1 MNIRFGFTT
10 IVVKL
15 NNTRGITAPSN
26 FDASF
31 LNWASLCAYELTS
44 MHRVSHTDEAACG
57 PNRLTKLFCGGVLLL
72 TLDDTLMGGGDRK
85 AHHPSRRWVGSTIS
99 TISKNTDS
107 TGADLLRS
115 RRDCALWGA

>member
-31 LNWASLCAYELTS
+31 LNWASLRALTS
-44 MHRVSHTDEAACG
+44 IRRVFHTDEAACG

-85 AHHPSRRWVGSTIS
+85 AHHPSRRWAKSVPSKTPTAQALIS
-99 TISKNTDS
+99 VFYN
-107 TGADLLRS
+107 

>member
-31 LNWASLCAYELTS
+31 LNWASLCCAYANSLC
-44 MHRVSHTDEAACG
+44 RGFRTDEAACG

-85 AHHPSRRWVGSTIS
+85 AHHPSRRWAKSS
-99 TISKNTDS
+99 PSKTP
-107 TGADLLRS
+107 TAQALIYRS
-115 RRDCALWGA
+115 WRDCALWGA